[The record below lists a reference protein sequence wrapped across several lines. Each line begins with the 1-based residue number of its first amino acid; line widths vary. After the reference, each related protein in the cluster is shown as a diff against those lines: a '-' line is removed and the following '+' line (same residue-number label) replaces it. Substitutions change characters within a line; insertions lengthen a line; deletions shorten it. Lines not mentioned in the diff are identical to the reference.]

1 MTELDSN
8 TLTALTILGVLLVL
22 ALTAWVMHR
31 RSLSDRLQQRFGS
44 EYARTV
50 DHLGSRD
57 KAEAELLAREKRV
70 ERLHIAALAPN
81 DAARYTQEWRQLQA
95 RFVDS
100 PSATLI
106 EADRLVRELM
116 LQRGYPMGDFERRA
130 ADLSVDHAAVLDHYR
145 IAHAITA
152 RNQRGAIDTEDLRKA
167 VVHYRALF
175 DELLEVA
182 PDAPRDARYHT
193 TRHMEARS

>member
-1 MTELDSN
+1 MTELDTN
-8 TLTALTILGVLLVL
+8 TLTALTILGVLVVL
-22 ALTAWVMHR
+22 ALTAWLTQR
-31 RSLSDRLQQRFGS
+31 RKLSDRLQQRFGS
-44 EYARTV
+44 EYDRAV

-57 KAEAELLAREKRV
+57 KAEAELLARQKRV
-70 ERLHIAALAPN
+70 ERLHIAALAPS
-81 DAARYTQEWRQLQA
+81 DAARYTQEWRQLQG

-100 PSATLI
+100 PSATLS

-130 ADLSVDHAAVLDHYR
+130 ADLSVDHAAVVDHYR
-145 IAHAITA
+145 IAHDIAV

-182 PDAPRDARYHT
+182 PDAPRANRHHIN
-193 TRHMEARS
+193 RHMEARS